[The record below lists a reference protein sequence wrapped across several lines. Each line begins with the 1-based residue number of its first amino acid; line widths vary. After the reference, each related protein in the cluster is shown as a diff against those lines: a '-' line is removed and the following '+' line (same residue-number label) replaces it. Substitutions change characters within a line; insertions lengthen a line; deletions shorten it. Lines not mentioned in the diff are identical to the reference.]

1 MLYGVDSESNAQ
13 RGREEWERGVRVGS
27 ARTGEVW
34 AFIPDLTDRAR
45 LTSTGGEGIVA
56 DRDGI
61 IYSAEVG
68 NRTIKRYHRY
78 IDP

>member
-1 MLYGVDSESNAQ
+1 
-13 RGREEWERGVRVGS
+13 
-27 ARTGEVW
+27 VW
-34 AFIPDLTDRAR
+34 SFIPGLTDRAR

-68 NRTIKRYHRY
+68 NRAIKRYHRY
-78 IDP
+78 IEP